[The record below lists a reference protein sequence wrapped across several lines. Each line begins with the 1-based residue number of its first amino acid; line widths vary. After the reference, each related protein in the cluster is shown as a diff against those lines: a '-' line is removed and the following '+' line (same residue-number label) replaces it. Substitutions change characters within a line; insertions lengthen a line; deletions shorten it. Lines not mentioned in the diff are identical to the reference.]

1 MPPEDK
7 ELTVQEYFREYKKAL
22 EKENMKNAR
31 MKKEAED
38 KMAQANT
45 FAHK

>member
-1 MPPEDK
+1 VVEQ
-7 ELTVQEYFREYKKAL
+7 VSKKI